1 MCPARPWTS
10 LGEPWR
16 APPAASPERRR
27 PRPRP
32 ASVLVRDRADV
43 LDRVYGLAVDVD
55 RASVLVS
62 VLASAL
68 NRVRVSAL
76 VNAVAL
82 VSASVLVSVLV
93 SVLARNPSVR
103 RQPAA
108 VRVAPT
114 ADRLLAATAPRL
126 LPAADR
132 ARYGEEYRAELSEIA
147 HTGAG
152 RRSQLAYAA
161 RQLTSVRRLRAEL
174 RAPRQRG
181 AAP

>member
-1 MCPARPWTS
+1 MCPASPWTS

-16 APPAASPERRR
+16 APPAASHERRR

-62 VLASAL
+62 VLVSAL

-82 VSASVLVSVLV
+82 VSASVLVSVLARA
-93 SVLARNPSVR
+93 LARNPSVR

-114 ADRLLAATAPRL
+114 AGRLLAATARL

-161 RQLTSVRRLRAEL
+161 RQLTSVWRLRAEL

>member
-1 MCPARPWTS
+1 M
-10 LGEPWR
+10 
-16 APPAASPERRR
+16 
-27 PRPRP
+27 
-32 ASVLVRDRADV
+32 
-43 LDRVYGLAVDVD
+43 YGLAVDVD

-62 VLASAL
+62 VLVSAL

-82 VSASVLVSVLV
+82 
-93 SVLARNPSVR
+93 ARNPSVR
-103 RQPAA
+103 RQPTA

-114 ADRLLAATAPRL
+114 ADRLLAATARL

-132 ARYGEEYRAELSEIA
+132 ARYGEEYRAKLSEIA

-161 RQLTSVRRLRAEL
+161 RQLTSAWRLRAEL
-174 RAPRQRG
+174 RAPPAARG
-181 AAP
+181 STMTGALLKKS

>member
-1 MCPARPWTS
+1 MCPASPWTS

-16 APPAASPERRR
+16 APPTASHERRR

-32 ASVLVRDRADV
+32 ASVLVRDCADV

-55 RASVLVS
+55 RASVLV
-62 VLASAL
+62 SAL

-82 VSASVLVSVLV
+82 VSASVLVSVLARA
-93 SVLARNPSVR
+93 LARNPSVR
-103 RQPAA
+103 RQPTA

-114 ADRLLAATAPRL
+114 ADRLLAATARL

-147 HTGAG
+147 HTGPAAG
-152 RRSQLAYAA
+152 ASWP
-161 RQLTSVRRLRAEL
+161 TPPGS
-174 RAPRQRG
+174 
-181 AAP
+181 